1 MKKFLA
7 EFREF
12 INRGN
17 VMDLAV
23 AVIMGAAF
31 TAIINAIVNDLFT
44 PFISLLTFGVDFA
57 DLNFVISEGDNKVT
71 FNYGSLL
78 QAILNFFVVAL
89 VIFFMVKGMNRISRS
104 KPDDDTKDCPYCIS
118 KIPADASRCPS
129 CTSLIKTSK
138 LSNVDTD
145 VPPDGF

>member
-1 MKKFLA
+1 MKKFLN
-7 EFREF
+7 EFKEF

-44 PFISLLTFGVDFA
+44 PFISLLTGGINFA
-57 DLNFVISEGDNKVT
+57 SLSFTLGTGDNAAV
-71 FNYGSLL
+71 FQYGSLL

-89 VIFFMVKGMNRISRS
+89 VVFFMVKGMNALSRS
-104 KPDDDTKDCPYCIS
+104 KPQPEEKDCPYCVT
-118 KIPADASRCPS
+118 KIPEAATRCPN
-129 CTSLIKTSK
+129 CTSLIRTSK
-138 LSNVDTD
+138 LSDVDTD
-145 VPPDGF
+145 IPPEGF